1 MKRSSIHGLGL
12 ALGVLALLAA
22 ACAPPPQ
29 KSSSAGDDGRADG
42 DDEPKSEADAGG
54 GGGGG
59 GGGGAIAVDP
69 ARKRFTCP
77 IDKPQKVY
85 GWALNAPSTLDAD
98 ETWTKDNVY
107 LVFGPFHTG
116 SHTLTIE
123 PGTVVCL
130 DYGPPG
136 VEGNAEPPPGS
147 IEISQGGAIRA
158 LGTTT
163 EHVVLTQKNG
173 PEQYWAG
180 IYYASGSLASST
192 LQNVDFYNA
201 GLSAGLA
208 PISTFPD
215 YKAPPLDLQN
225 VVFRSLQRKGPEIL
239 TSGITPKSKIFVSE
253 YADETSETALEGYP
267 VLKMHPIGATTLNET
282 NFTVGPTLPKRT
294 RFVQWSFAGAGGI
307 GVNTRFK
314 KLQDGL
320 AYAPLPSKVKVMGET
335 GGPSSVMTLEAGVV
349 IAMPGGAPIQF
360 GDGMAKGDLV
370 ALGTASQPVVFT
382 SQTENKK
389 PGDWNAII
397 FVPGAFDPSVSKLD
411 HVRFEYGGGQGP
423 DRVYNCNDGAAG
435 DGEIVFQTPLAGGD
449 YEGPSITNTTFAASA
464 GNGVRGY
471 CNNGPTNC
479 LSTDYTPGSLGNTFE
494 GFTSISAQ
502 TKLGCPGL

>member
-1 MKRSSIHGLGL
+1 MIRTSLVTVAAL
-12 ALGVLALLAA
+12 AFF
-22 ACAPPPQ
+22 ACAPAAKSEKESPDDSPQ
-29 KSSSAGDDGRADG
+29 PSPTSSSSSSSGSPSSSITA
-42 DDEPKSEADAGG
+42 
-54 GGGGG
+54 
-59 GGGGAIAVDP
+59 DP
-69 ARKRFTCP
+69 AAKRFTCP

-85 GWALNAPSTLDAD
+85 GWALNAPSTLEQD

-116 SHTLTIE
+116 PHTLTIE
-123 PGTVVCL
+123 PGTVVCI

-147 IEISQGGAIRA
+147 IEISQGGAIKA
-158 LGTTT
+158 MGTDS

-173 PEQYWAG
+173 NEQYWAG
-180 IYYASGSLASST
+180 LYYASGSLASST
-192 LQNVDFYNA
+192 LRNTDFYNA

-215 YKAPPLDLQN
+215 YKAPPLDLRN

-239 TSGITPKSKIFVSE
+239 TSGITPESKIFVSE

-282 NFTVGPTLPKRT
+282 NFTVGPTLPKAT

-307 GVNTRFK
+307 GQNTRFH

-320 AYAPLPSKVKVMGET
+320 AYAPLPTKVKVMGET
-335 GGPSSVMTLEAGVV
+335 GGASSVMTLDPGVV
-349 IAMPGGAPIQF
+349 IAMPAGAPMQF

-370 ALGTASQPVVFT
+370 AVGTAAQPVVFT
-382 SQTENKK
+382 SQTQDKK
-389 PGDWNAII
+389 PGDWNALI
-397 FVPGAFDPSVSKLD
+397 FVPGAFDPKTTKLD
-411 HVRFEYGGGQGP
+411 HVRFEFGGGQGP
-423 DRVYNCNDGAAG
+423 DRIYNCNDNAQG
-435 DGEIVFQTPLAGGD
+435 DGMIAFQTPQGGGD
-449 YEGPSITNTTFAASA
+449 YVGPSITNTTFKSSA

-471 CNNGPTNC
+471 CNVGPTNC
-479 LSTDYTPGSLGNTFE
+479 LTTDYTKESTNAFE
-494 GFTSISAQ
+494 GFSSVAGQ
-502 TKLGCPGL
+502 PKLGCQTQ